1 MTSLNVT
8 DIVSFSLVAAKTP
21 PEENEIKQK
30 QAQRR
35 AAGDRSG
42 PQIFRK
48 VFMSKNMT
56 YGPLGHVLTL
66 LKGPPNSYVLI
77 FFFEHKISFIYC
89 HIEPACQKFGI
100 YGEKCDF
107 WLVRAPFALF

>member
-1 MTSLNVT
+1 VTSLNVT

-42 PQIFRK
+42 
-48 VFMSKNMT
+48 
-56 YGPLGHVLTL
+56 
-66 LKGPPNSYVLI
+66 
-77 FFFEHKISFIYC
+77 
-89 HIEPACQKFGI
+89 
-100 YGEKCDF
+100 
-107 WLVRAPFALF
+107 